1 MMIDNNYIEELYKFL
16 SHEQWTSSIV
26 SKLHKEEFQELVQI
40 LFYKAEK
47 DDKIIWVDDPKLDA
61 LLSQTKKIY
70 ETMKNPSTADGC
82 LQDRVKADPVEA
94 MKDITG
100 A

>member
-40 LFYKAEK
+40 LFFKAEH
-47 DDKIIWVDDPKLDA
+47 DDKIIVLDDKELDA
-61 LLSQTKKIY
+61 MLHQIMLIHD
-70 ETMKNPSTADGC
+70 TMKMEREKKRQQNESPLA
-82 LQDRVKADPVEA
+82 
-94 MKDITG
+94 DITG
-100 A
+100 V